1 MIGGCMN
8 KVYNTQKDIASG
20 SANFFQKIMPNMRKT
35 QLKIIPFILH
45 GMIVSESLVP
55 LDIAKVLKDDF
66 SLIQIESIIK
76 RIKRLFINKCF
87 NPYDFYDEIIKHVI
101 ANYKKKHNDK
111 RVHIIFDHMFSK
123 DNYTIFMITM
133 RVGKQSIPLWFRGFK
148 GNDCSN
154 AFKEDLIK
162 SGISYVSNLFNGNFD
177 LIFLADRWFNSLE
190 LMKHIDSLGHT
201 FIIRLKKNLKVLH
214 FDKREGHKIWKWL
227 DELTKYKYHAIAYN
241 NIEFSENKYVSNI
254 VISDAIETDEP
265 WILITN
271 GSPKRAIKD
280 YSYRFGGIE
289 FVFKNQ
295 KSNGFYLENSVNCSL
310 DYFKSMYCF
319 ACIGVLYLTI
329 LGTDYSKN
337 TRSYKH
343 TKIKTHTKVRGIK
356 VRIKSLFN
364 TGLTLFHRAFES
376 LKYVKLSFKFI
387 LYDI

>member
-8 KVYNTQKDIASG
+8 KVYNTQKDIARCFEK
-20 SANFFQKIMPNMRKT
+20 FFQKIMPIMRKT

-66 SLIQIESIIK
+66 SLVQIESIIK
-76 RIKRLFINKCF
+76 RIKRLFTNKYF

-111 RVHIIFDHMFSK
+111 RVHIIFDHMFYR
-123 DNYTIFMITM
+123 DNYTVFMITM
-133 RVGKQSIPLWFRGFK
+133 RVGKQGIPLWFRCFK
-148 GNDCSN
+148 G
-154 AFKEDLIK
+154 KECPEAYQEELIK
-162 SGISYVSNLFNGNFD
+162 SGITYVSKLFNNNFD
-177 LIFLADRWFNSLE
+177 LIFLADRWFNSLG
-190 LMKHIDSLGHT
+190 LMKHINFLGNT
-201 FIIRLKKNLKVLH
+201 YILRLKKNIKVLH
-214 FDKREGHKIWKWL
+214 FDKKEGHKIWKWL
-227 DELTKYKYHAIAYN
+227 NELPKYKYHAKTYN
-241 NIEFSENKYVSNI
+241 EIEFTEDKYITNI
-254 VISDAIETDEP
+254 VISDSIDTDDP
-265 WILITN
+265 WILVTN
-271 GSPKRAIKD
+271 GNSKRAIKD

-289 FVFKNQ
+289 SVFKNQ
-295 KSNGFYLENSVNCSL
+295 KSNGFYLENTVNCSL

-329 LGTDYSKN
+329 LGSDYSKN
-337 TRSYKH
+337 TRCYKH

-356 VRIKSLFN
+356 IRIKSLFN

>member
-1 MIGGCMN
+1 
-8 KVYNTQKDIASG
+8 
-20 SANFFQKIMPNMRKT
+20 
-35 QLKIIPFILH
+35 
-45 GMIVSESLVP
+45 
-55 LDIAKVLKDDF
+55 
-66 SLIQIESIIK
+66 
-76 RIKRLFINKCF
+76 
-87 NPYDFYDEIIKHVI
+87 
-101 ANYKKKHNDK
+101 
-111 RVHIIFDHMFSK
+111 
-123 DNYTIFMITM
+123 
-133 RVGKQSIPLWFRGFK
+133 
-148 GNDCSN
+148 
-154 AFKEDLIK
+154 
-162 SGISYVSNLFNGNFD
+162 
-177 LIFLADRWFNSLE
+177 
-190 LMKHIDSLGHT
+190 MKHIDSLGHT

-241 NIEFSENKYVSNI
+241 NIEFSKNKYVSNI

>member
-20 SANFFQKIMPNMRKT
+20 FANFFQKIMPNMRKT

-76 RIKRLFINKCF
+76 RIKRLFINKYF

-133 RVGKQSIPLWFRGFK
+133 RVGKQGIPLWFRCFK

-387 LYDI
+387 LNDI

>member
-8 KVYNTQKDIASG
+8 KVYNTQKDIARG
-20 SANFFQKIMPNMRKT
+20 FEKFFQKIIPSMRKT

-66 SLIQIESIIK
+66 SLVQIESIIK
-76 RIKRLFINKCF
+76 RIKRLFTNKYF

-111 RVHIIFDHMFSK
+111 RVHIIFDHMFSR

-133 RVGKQSIPLWFRGFK
+133 RVGKQGIPLWFRCFK
-148 GNDCSN
+148 G
-154 AFKEDLIK
+154 KECPEAYQEELIK
-162 SGISYVSNLFNGNFD
+162 SGITYVSKLFNNNFD
-177 LIFLADRWFNSLE
+177 LIFLADRWFNSLG
-190 LMKHIDSLGHT
+190 LMKHINSIGHT
-201 FIIRLKKNLKVLH
+201 YILRLKKNIKVLH
-214 FDKREGHKIWKWL
+214 FDKKEGHKIWKWL
-227 DELTKYKYHAIAYN
+227 NELPKYKYHAKTYN
-241 NIEFSENKYVSNI
+241 EIEFTEDKYITNI
-254 VISDAIETDEP
+254 VISDSIDTDDP
-265 WILITN
+265 WILVTN
-271 GSPKRAIKD
+271 GNSKRAIKD

-289 FVFKNQ
+289 SVFKNQ
-295 KSNGFYLENSVNCSL
+295 KSNGFYLENTVNCSL

-319 ACIGVLYLTI
+319 ACIGILYLTI
-329 LGTDYSKN
+329 LGSDYSKN
-337 TRSYKH
+337 TRCYKH

-356 VRIKSLFN
+356 IRIKSLFN

>member
-1 MIGGCMN
+1 MN
-8 KVYNTQKDIASG
+8 KVYNTQKDIARG
-20 SANFFQKIMPNMRKT
+20 FEKFFQKIMPSMRKT

-66 SLIQIESIIK
+66 SLVQIESIIK
-76 RIKRLFINKCF
+76 RIKRLFTNKYF

-111 RVHIIFDHMFSK
+111 RVHIIFDHMFSR
-123 DNYTIFMITM
+123 DNYTVFMITM
-133 RVGKQSIPLWFRGFK
+133 RVGKQGIPLWFRCFK
-148 GNDCSN
+148 G
-154 AFKEDLIK
+154 KECPEAYQEGLIK
-162 SGISYVSNLFNGNFD
+162 SGITYVSKLFNNNFD
-177 LIFLADRWFNSLE
+177 LIFLADRWFNSLG
-190 LMKHIDSLGHT
+190 LMKHINSLGHT
-201 FIIRLKKNLKVLH
+201 YILRLKKNIKVLH
-214 FDKREGHKIWKWL
+214 FDKKEGHKIWKWL
-227 DELTKYKYHAIAYN
+227 NELPKYKYHAKTYN
-241 NIEFSENKYVSNI
+241 EIEFTEDKYITNI
-254 VISDAIETDEP
+254 VISDSIDTDDP
-265 WILITN
+265 WILVTN
-271 GSPKRAIKD
+271 GNSKRAIKD

-289 FVFKNQ
+289 SVFKNQ
-295 KSNGFYLENSVNCSL
+295 KSNGFYLENTVNCSL

-329 LGTDYSKN
+329 LGSDYSKN
-337 TRSYKH
+337 TRCYKH

-356 VRIKSLFN
+356 IRIKSLFN

>member
-8 KVYNTQKDIASG
+8 KVYNTQKYIARG
-20 SANFFQKIMPNMRKT
+20 FEKFFQKIMPSMRKT

-66 SLIQIESIIK
+66 SLVQIESIIK
-76 RIKRLFINKCF
+76 RIKRLFTNKYF

-111 RVHIIFDHMFSK
+111 RVHIIFDHMFSR
-123 DNYTIFMITM
+123 DNYTVFMITM
-133 RVGKQSIPLWFRGFK
+133 RVGKQGIPLWFRCFK
-148 GNDCSN
+148 G
-154 AFKEDLIK
+154 KECPEAYQEELIK
-162 SGISYVSNLFNGNFD
+162 SGITYVSKLFNNNFD
-177 LIFLADRWFNSLE
+177 LIFLADRWFNSLG
-190 LMKHIDSLGHT
+190 LMKHINSLGHT
-201 FIIRLKKNLKVLH
+201 DILRLKKNIKVLH
-214 FDKREGHKIWKWL
+214 FDKKEGHKIRKWL
-227 DELTKYKYHAIAYN
+227 NELPKYKYHAKTYN
-241 NIEFSENKYVSNI
+241 EIEFTEDKYITNI
-254 VISDAIETDEP
+254 VISDSIDTDDP
-265 WILITN
+265 WILVTN
-271 GSPKRAIKD
+271 GNSKRAIKD

-289 FVFKNQ
+289 SVFKNQ
-295 KSNGFYLENSVNCSL
+295 KSNGFYLENTVNCSL

-329 LGTDYSKN
+329 LGSDYSKN
-337 TRSYKH
+337 TRCYKH

-356 VRIKSLFN
+356 IRIKSLFN

>member
-1 MIGGCMN
+1 MIGSCMN

-20 SANFFQKIMPNMRKT
+20 FANFFQKIMLNMRKT

-76 RIKRLFINKCF
+76 RIKRLFINKYF

-133 RVGKQSIPLWFRGFK
+133 RVGKQGIPLWFMCFK

-162 SGISYVSNLFNGNFD
+162 SSISYVSNLFNGNFD

-254 VISDAIETDEP
+254 VISDAIEIDEP

>member
-8 KVYNTQKDIASG
+8 KVYNTQKDIARG
-20 SANFFQKIMPNMRKT
+20 FEKFFQKIIPSMRKT

-66 SLIQIESIIK
+66 SLVQIESIIK
-76 RIKRLFINKCF
+76 RIKRLFTNKYF

-111 RVHIIFDHMFSK
+111 RVHIIFDHMFSR
-123 DNYTIFMITM
+123 DNYTVFMITM
-133 RVGKQSIPLWFRGFK
+133 RVGKQGIPLWFRCFK
-148 GNDCSN
+148 G
-154 AFKEDLIK
+154 KECPEAYQEELIK
-162 SGISYVSNLFNGNFD
+162 SGITYVSKLFNNNFD
-177 LIFLADRWFNSLE
+177 LIFLADRWFNSLG
-190 LMKHIDSLGHT
+190 LMKHINSLGHT
-201 FIIRLKKNLKVLH
+201 YILRLKKNIKVLH
-214 FDKREGHKIWKWL
+214 FDKKEGHKIWKWL
-227 DELTKYKYHAIAYN
+227 NELPKYKYHAKTYN
-241 NIEFSENKYVSNI
+241 EIEFTEDKYITNI
-254 VISDAIETDEP
+254 VISDSIDTDDP
-265 WILITN
+265 WILVTN
-271 GSPKRAIKD
+271 GNSKRAIKD

-289 FVFKNQ
+289 SVFKNQ
-295 KSNGFYLENSVNCSL
+295 KSNGFYLENTVNCSL

-319 ACIGVLYLTI
+319 ACIGILYLTI
-329 LGTDYSKN
+329 LGSDYSKN
-337 TRSYKH
+337 TRCYKH

-356 VRIKSLFN
+356 IRIKSLFN

>member
-1 MIGGCMN
+1 MN
-8 KVYNTQKDIASG
+8 KVYNTQKYIARG
-20 SANFFQKIMPNMRKT
+20 FEKFFQKIMPSMRKT

-66 SLIQIESIIK
+66 SLVQIESIIK
-76 RIKRLFINKCF
+76 RIKRLFTNKYF

-111 RVHIIFDHMFSK
+111 RVHIIFDHMFSR
-123 DNYTIFMITM
+123 DNYTVFMITM
-133 RVGKQSIPLWFRGFK
+133 RVGKQGIPLWFRCFK
-148 GNDCSN
+148 G
-154 AFKEDLIK
+154 KECPEAYQEELIK
-162 SGISYVSNLFNGNFD
+162 SGITYVSKLFNNNFD
-177 LIFLADRWFNSLE
+177 LIFLADRWFNSLG
-190 LMKHIDSLGHT
+190 LMKHINSLGHT
-201 FIIRLKKNLKVLH
+201 DILRLKKNIKVLH
-214 FDKREGHKIWKWL
+214 FDKKEGHKIRKWL
-227 DELTKYKYHAIAYN
+227 NELPKYKYHAKTYN
-241 NIEFSENKYVSNI
+241 EIEFTEDKYITNI
-254 VISDAIETDEP
+254 VISDSIDTDDP
-265 WILITN
+265 WILVTN
-271 GSPKRAIKD
+271 GNSKRAIKD

-289 FVFKNQ
+289 SVFKNQ
-295 KSNGFYLENSVNCSL
+295 KSNGFYLENTVNCSL

-329 LGTDYSKN
+329 LGSDYSKN
-337 TRSYKH
+337 TRCYKH

-356 VRIKSLFN
+356 IRIKSLFN

>member
-1 MIGGCMN
+1 MN

-20 SANFFQKIMPNMRKT
+20 FANFFQKIMPNMRKT

-76 RIKRLFINKCF
+76 RIKRLFINKYF

-111 RVHIIFDHMFSK
+111 RIHIIFDHMFSK

-133 RVGKQSIPLWFRGFK
+133 RVGKQGIPIWFRWFK

-177 LIFLADRWFNSLE
+177 LIFLVDRWFNSLE

-214 FDKREGHKIWKWL
+214 FDKREGHKIWKLL

-254 VISDAIETDEP
+254 VISDAIEIDEP

-271 GSPKRAIKD
+271 GSHKRAIKD

-295 KSNGFYLENSVNCSL
+295 KSNGFYLENFVNCSL

-329 LGTDYSKN
+329 PGTDYSKN

>member
-8 KVYNTQKDIASG
+8 KVYNTQKDIARG
-20 SANFFQKIMPNMRKT
+20 FEKFFQKIMPSMRKT

-66 SLIQIESIIK
+66 SLVQIESIIK
-76 RIKRLFINKCF
+76 RIKRLFTNKYF
-87 NPYDFYDEIIKHVI
+87 NFYNFYDENIKHVI

-111 RVHIIFDHMFSK
+111 RVHIIFDHMFSRE
-123 DNYTIFMITM
+123 NYTVFMITM
-133 RVGKQSIPLWFRGFK
+133 HVGKQGIPLWFRCFK
-148 GNDCSN
+148 V
-154 AFKEDLIK
+154 KECPEAYQEELIK
-162 SGISYVSNLFNGNFD
+162 SGITYVSKLFNNTFD
-177 LIFLADRWFNSLE
+177 LIFLADRWFNSLG
-190 LMKHIDSLGHT
+190 LMKHINSLGHT
-201 FIIRLKKNLKVLH
+201 YILRLKKNIKVLH
-214 FDKREGHKIWKWL
+214 FDKKEGHKIWKWL
-227 DELTKYKYHAIAYN
+227 NELPKYKYHAKTYN
-241 NIEFSENKYVSNI
+241 EIEFTEDKYITNI
-254 VISDAIETDEP
+254 VISDSIDTDDP
-265 WILITN
+265 WILVTN
-271 GSPKRAIKD
+271 GNSKRAIKD

-289 FVFKNQ
+289 SVFKNQ
-295 KSNGFYLENSVNCSL
+295 KSNGFYLENTVNCSL

-329 LGTDYSKN
+329 LGSDYSKN
-337 TRSYKH
+337 TRCYKH

-356 VRIKSLFN
+356 IRIKSLFN

>member
-1 MIGGCMN
+1 MN
-8 KVYNTQKDIASG
+8 KVYNTQKDIARCFEK
-20 SANFFQKIMPNMRKT
+20 FFQKIMPIMRKT

-66 SLIQIESIIK
+66 SLVQIESIIK
-76 RIKRLFINKCF
+76 RIKRLFTNKYF

-111 RVHIIFDHMFSK
+111 RVHIIFDHMFYR
-123 DNYTIFMITM
+123 DNYTVFMITM
-133 RVGKQSIPLWFRGFK
+133 RVGKQGIPLWFRCFK
-148 GNDCSN
+148 G
-154 AFKEDLIK
+154 KECPEAYQEELIK
-162 SGISYVSNLFNGNFD
+162 SGITYVSKLFNNNFD
-177 LIFLADRWFNSLE
+177 LIFLADRWFNSLG
-190 LMKHIDSLGHT
+190 LMKHINFLGNT
-201 FIIRLKKNLKVLH
+201 YILRLKKNIKVLH
-214 FDKREGHKIWKWL
+214 FDKKEGHKIWKWL
-227 DELTKYKYHAIAYN
+227 NELPKYKYHAKTYN
-241 NIEFSENKYVSNI
+241 EIEFTEDKYITNI
-254 VISDAIETDEP
+254 VISDSIDTDDP
-265 WILITN
+265 WILVTN
-271 GSPKRAIKD
+271 GNSKRAIKD

-289 FVFKNQ
+289 SVFKNQ
-295 KSNGFYLENSVNCSL
+295 KSNGFYLENTVNCSL

-329 LGTDYSKN
+329 LGSDYSKN
-337 TRSYKH
+337 TRCYKH

-356 VRIKSLFN
+356 IRIKSLFN

>member
-1 MIGGCMN
+1 MN

-20 SANFFQKIMPNMRKT
+20 FANFFQKIMPNMRKT

-45 GMIVSESLVP
+45 GMIVFESLVP

-76 RIKRLFINKCF
+76 RIKRLFINKYF
-87 NPYDFYDEIIKHVI
+87 NPYGFYDEIIKHVI

-133 RVGKQSIPLWFRGFK
+133 RVGNQGIPLWFRGFK

-201 FIIRLKKNLKVLH
+201 FIIRLKKNLNVLH

-295 KSNGFYLENSVNCSL
+295 KSTGFYLENSVNCSL

-356 VRIKSLFN
+356 VKIKSLFN

>member
-8 KVYNTQKDIASG
+8 KVYNTQKDIARG
-20 SANFFQKIMPNMRKT
+20 FEKFFQKIMPSMRKT

-66 SLIQIESIIK
+66 SLVQIESIIK
-76 RIKRLFINKCF
+76 RIKRLFTNKYF
-87 NPYDFYDEIIKHVI
+87 NLYDFYDEIIKYVI

-111 RVHIIFDHMFSK
+111 RVHIIFDHMFSR
-123 DNYTIFMITM
+123 DNYTVFMITM
-133 RVGKQSIPLWFRGFK
+133 RVGKQGIPLWFRCFK
-148 GNDCSN
+148 G
-154 AFKEDLIK
+154 KECPEAYQEELIK
-162 SGISYVSNLFNGNFD
+162 SGITYVSKLFNNNFD
-177 LIFLADRWFNSLE
+177 LIFLADRWFNSLG
-190 LMKHIDSLGHT
+190 LMKHINSLGHT
-201 FIIRLKKNLKVLH
+201 YILRLKKNIKVLH
-214 FDKREGHKIWKWL
+214 FDKKEGHKIWKWL
-227 DELTKYKYHAIAYN
+227 NELPKYKYHAKTYN
-241 NIEFSENKYVSNI
+241 EIEFTEDKYITNI
-254 VISDAIETDEP
+254 VISDSIDTDDP
-265 WILITN
+265 WILVTN
-271 GSPKRAIKD
+271 GNSKRAIKD

-289 FVFKNQ
+289 SVFKNQ
-295 KSNGFYLENSVNCSL
+295 KSNGFYLENTVNCSL

-329 LGTDYSKN
+329 LGSDYSKN
-337 TRSYKH
+337 TRCYKH

-356 VRIKSLFN
+356 IRIKSLFN